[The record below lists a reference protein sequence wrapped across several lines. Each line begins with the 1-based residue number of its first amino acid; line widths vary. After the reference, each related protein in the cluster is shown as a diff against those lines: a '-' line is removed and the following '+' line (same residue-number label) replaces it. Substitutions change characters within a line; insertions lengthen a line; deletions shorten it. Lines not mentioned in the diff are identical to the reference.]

1 MGLLKTV
8 CYKYFN
14 YKKQIPT
21 LSGMENIWLRLSLS
35 FFYAFSLYKIWSDI
49 VYLSRPYHF
58 KFFKG
63 WERKQK
69 TQQWLY
75 KKA

>member
-21 LSGMENIWLRLSLS
+21 LSGMENIWLRLSLI
-35 FFYAFSLYKIWSDI
+35 FFL
-49 VYLSRPYHF
+49 RPQPLQNL
-58 KFFKG
+58 K
-63 WERKQK
+63 
-69 TQQWLY
+69 
-75 KKA
+75 